1 MPKSKKRKM
10 RQACEAFRRNNQ
22 RRYSSY
28 AALLNV
34 MGLHY
39 KNELNNGNK

>member
-22 RRYSSY
+22 RQYSNC
-28 AALLNV
+28 AARLNE
-34 MGLHY
+34 MGMRY